1 MSKPPPEENR
11 PDQLIEAYR
20 RASANDASR
29 PSEPVRASIL
39 AQSKHIAASQSNA
52 AARSLAPTAP
62 AANESRWKWKL
73 AASLAALG
81 IAGLLA
87 VQTLITVPR
96 GAAPTRP
103 DTTAESAP
111 RIALVAPAAAPSD
124 SAAVPAPPPPAV
136 ARTGARDQI
145 RARAGSEANA
155 PQPIAPTPPMPAAVP
170 ETRLAAAAPSG
181 ADASRQDALTARV
194 QSPAN
199 LMAARAGTFVAS
211 ARRDQAI
218 TALQATFPEL
228 FAAPAIADTVRIAM
242 VLNSDGTPY
251 KIAREQPA
259 AAGQAD
265 AALQL
270 SQALGVG
277 PDELEAPAQFM
288 TLARTAAQPN
298 TIVVA
303 LGVRKMQL
311 GPSRDAR

>member
-1 MSKPPPEENR
+1 
-11 PDQLIEAYR
+11 
-20 RASANDASR
+20 
-29 PSEPVRASIL
+29 
-39 AQSKHIAASQSNA
+39 
-52 AARSLAPTAP
+52 
-62 AANESRWKWKL
+62 
-73 AASLAALG
+73 
-81 IAGLLA
+81 
-87 VQTLITVPR
+87 
-96 GAAPTRP
+96 
-103 DTTAESAP
+103 
-111 RIALVAPAAAPSD
+111 
-124 SAAVPAPPPPAV
+124 
-136 ARTGARDQI
+136 
-145 RARAGSEANA
+145 
-155 PQPIAPTPPMPAAVP
+155 MPAAVP

-242 VLNSDGTPY
+242 VLNSDGTLY

-259 AAGQAD
+259 AAGQAE

-270 SQALGVG
+270 SQVLGVG